1 MIARP
6 TPILLTVDPSSA
18 TQLNSKPPQVKA
30 SLLLFGLSFLVG
42 PYHSLISELL
52 IGIQDL
58 HDPAVTVGEEMVVIV
73 REVVEDSGELTCLI
87 LGKIE
92 LLPELFGIHRETTAL
107 GSGAVESRMDPIAHH
122 DGAKDASA
130 EKDQQERNDSNPF
143 GGARQ
148 SDGGHT

>member
-1 MIARP
+1 MSP
-6 TPILLTVDPSSA
+6 DHLLIP
-18 TQLNSKPPQVKA
+18 
-30 SLLLFGLSFLVG
+30 
-42 PYHSLISELL
+42 ELL
-52 IGIQDL
+52 IWIQNL

-73 REVVEDSGELTCLI
+73 REVVEDSGELTGLI
-87 LGKIE
+87 LAKME

-107 GSGAVESRMDPIAHH
+107 GSGAVESGMDPIAHH

-130 EKDQQERNDSNPF
+130 EKDQQERNDSNAF